1 MIDSIKITLKDFSGN
16 FDCCREIS
24 SKKVFAN
31 PNEKE
36 YGNYRLANKTKF
48 DKHSLKVAHTKRTNT
63 VHIVGS
69 LRKRAYHKATF
80 NDLTKHRFEQTIRS
94 LAKDFN
100 ISYEEIC
107 KAEFTQCEIGANI
120 NMSYPAKEILH
131 MVVAYSSLKR
141 DDKCINKGTL
151 YFKTKGDPKNE
162 SKRVKLYA
170 KDLEIANNSHWKKRE
185 QRDKAFARMRECGNN
200 MLRIEFTLNFHSSFQ
215 SHQMGHIETIGDLI
229 DNYYDLYE
237 FWTRE
242 VAKFVFFNQ
251 LDCSNA
257 KPTQKEKYIIVG
269 LEELGFEWFVEEYRE
284 LHSQDKK
291 EPKDIKS
298 ARSKAYT
305 SVLKVLD
312 KYYDRSSYNIND
324 FKKDIEKFLIRKSR
338 SENFNLPVLLS
349 NLWDN

>member
-16 FDCCREIS
+16 FDNCRETS
-24 SKKVFAN
+24 EEVFEH
-31 PNEKE
+31 PDKKE

-48 DKHSLKVAHTKRTNT
+48 DKHSLKVAHAKGTNT
-63 VHIVGS
+63 VNIVGS

-80 NDLTKHRFEQTIRS
+80 NDLTKDKFEQTIRN

-100 ISYEEIC
+100 ISYEEIR

-141 DDKCINKGTL
+141 DDKCIDQGTL
-151 YFKTKGDPKNE
+151 YFKTKGKQKNE
-162 SKRVKLYA
+162 NKRVKLYA
-170 KDLEIANNSHWKKRE
+170 KDIEIAKNSHWKKRE
-185 QRDKAFARMRECGNN
+185 RRDEAFARMRKCGNN
-200 MLRIEFTLNFHSSFQ
+200 MLRIEFTFNFHSSFQ

-242 VAKFVFFNQ
+242 VGKFVFYNQ
-251 LDCSNA
+251 LDYSNA
-257 KPTQKEKYIIVG
+257 KPTTKDKYIIAG
-269 LEELGFEWFVEEYRE
+269 LEQLGFECFVEEYRD
-284 LHSQDKK
+284 LRSQDKK

-298 ARSKAYT
+298 VRSKAYT
-305 SVLKVLD
+305 SILKVLD
-312 KYYDRSSYNIND
+312 KYYDRHSYNIND

-338 SENFNLPVLLS
+338 SESFNLPLLRG
-349 NLWDN
+349 NLWNN